1 MITLHETA
9 ISGNCY
15 KVRLLLAQL
24 GIPLRRVEFD
34 IDALKAGRT
43 HSDSFL
49 AMNPEGRVPVAELE
63 DGRFLPADKLERA
76 HVLRWLF
83 WEQYSHEP
91 YVAVVRS
98 WRTYFGIPAGREAE
112 LPMREARGHA
122 ALDVLERTLARQP
135 FLVGGRYTIAD
146 IAIYAYTHVA
156 HEGGFAMA
164 RYTAV
169 AGWLARVAAQPGHVT
184 ITARARPQGTLLS
197 TPPASRHDPFD
208 PVDTAVGLPRPDL
221 LPRARPPSIQTGPQ
235 LADLAEISRRK
246 VARGGSWS
254 MLRARMGS
262 VALSARAHSPAK
274 GTRP

>member
-43 HSDSFL
+43 HSHSFL

-63 DGRFLPADKLERA
+63 DGSFLPESNAILCYFADGTRFLPADKLERA

-135 FLVGGRYTIAD
+135 FLVGQRYSIAD

-164 RYTAV
+164 RYPAV
-169 AGWLARVAAQPGHVT
+169 VGWLARVAAQPGHVT
-184 ITARARPQGTLLS
+184 ITA
-197 TPPASRHDPFD
+197 
-208 PVDTAVGLPRPDL
+208 
-221 LPRARPPSIQTGPQ
+221 
-235 LADLAEISRRK
+235 
-246 VARGGSWS
+246 
-254 MLRARMGS
+254 
-262 VALSARAHSPAK
+262 
-274 GTRP
+274 

>member
-63 DGRFLPADKLERA
+63 DGSFLPESNAILCYFADGTRFLPADKLERA

-91 YVAVVRS
+91 YVAVVRA
-98 WRTYFGIPAGREAE
+98 WRTYFGVPAGREAE

-197 TPPASRHDPFD
+197 TPPASRHD
-208 PVDTAVGLPRPDL
+208 L
-221 LPRARPPSIQTGPQ
+221 LTRSTPP
-235 LADLAEISRRK
+235 
-246 VARGGSWS
+246 
-254 MLRARMGS
+254 
-262 VALSARAHSPAK
+262 
-274 GTRP
+274 